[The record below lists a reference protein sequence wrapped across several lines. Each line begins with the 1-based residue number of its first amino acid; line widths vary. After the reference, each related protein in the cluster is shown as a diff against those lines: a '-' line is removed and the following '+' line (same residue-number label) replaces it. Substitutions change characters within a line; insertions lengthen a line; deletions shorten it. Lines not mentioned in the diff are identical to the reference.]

1 MVFTSNLGV
10 ATIIVEETMNLRGI
24 MRVYNGEV
32 QGEENGRK
40 QMEERGKYC
49 NCILT
54 KKIKLH

>member
-40 QMEERGKYC
+40 
-49 NCILT
+49 
-54 KKIKLH
+54 